1 MRRKMLFGQLFRSKG
16 NALMVLGACLALLC
30 AISWPAQASGA
41 NLLKIGLL
49 EEPKTLNHWLASDA
63 WSLKV
68 LNQMVESL
76 YTREPETLKLV
87 PWLAASDPVYDE
99 ASISYTVKLR
109 PAKWSDGS
117 ELTSEDIAF
126 TGEVIKEFKVPR
138 YLSRWDFI
146 RKIETPDKQT
156 VIFYLEKPEAVFLE
170 RTLTTPIAQKKQW
183 QSVVEEA
190 RKSEKPLTSLQN
202 YSVEAPMASGP
213 FVLKEWRK
221 GAYLFLQRNEH
232 FFAKGLTI
240 EGRSL
245 GPFIDGIVFKVYGTS
260 DAAILAI
267 KKGDIDMFWW
277 SLQPGYLEDLKKE
290 KDLHIFS
297 NEKSGLYYMGFNVRK
312 EPFNDLAFRR
322 AMATLIDKDFIITR
336 ILQGY
341 GAKMASVV
349 PPGNRYW
356 YCGDVPTYGE
366 GLNREDRVRKA
377 FEVLREAGYTWEVP
391 PVDQSGKVG
400 KGKAM
405 RLPNG
410 QPLAD
415 FSILTPPADYDP
427 QRAMAG
433 IIIQEWLR
441 EMGMP
446 VSSKPMAFNALIQQ
460 VKERQDFDTFIL
472 GYGNLSIDP
481 DYVRN
486 FFHSEN
492 DKPKG
497 WNMSG
502 YRNPAFDK
510 IADAS
515 ASAMDDAKRK
525 ALLCEMQKIVSS
537 DLPYL
542 PLYNPTQIEVVR
554 TDRFTGWVEMLEG
567 IGNAWS
573 FCQLK
578 PKP

>member
-1 MRRKMLFGQLFRSKG
+1 MRSKRFFGQRFRSKG
-16 NALMVLGACLALLC
+16 RWLMVLGACLALVGS
-30 AISWPAQASGA
+30 ISWPAGA
-41 NLLKIGLL
+41 AESKLLKIGLL

-68 LNQMVESL
+68 LHQMIESL
-76 YTREPETLKLV
+76 YIREPETLKLV
-87 PWLAASDPVYDE
+87 PWLAASEPVYDE
-99 ASISYTVKLR
+99 ASICYTVTLR
-109 PAKWSDGS
+109 PAKWSDGT

-146 RKIETPDKQT
+146 RKIETPDKRT
-156 VIFYLEKPEAVFLE
+156 VKFYLEKPEAVFLE

-183 QSVVEEA
+183 LSVVEEA
-190 RKSEKPLTSLQN
+190 RKTEKPLTFLQTHT
-202 YSVEAPMASGP
+202 VEAPAASGP
-213 FVLKEWRK
+213 FIMKEWRK

-232 FFAKGLTI
+232 FFGKGLTI
-240 EGRSL
+240 AGRSL
-245 GPFIDGIVFKVYGTS
+245 GPFIDGIIFKVYGTS
-260 DAAILAI
+260 DAAVLAL

-290 KDLHIFS
+290 KAIRVFS

-312 EPFNDLAFRR
+312 APFNDLALRR
-322 AMATLIDKDFIITR
+322 AMATLIDKDFIVSR

-341 GAKMASVV
+341 GAKMASVI
-349 PPGNRYW
+349 PPGNRFW
-356 YCGDVPTYGE
+356 YCGDVPAYGE
-366 GLNREDRVRKA
+366 GLNREERMRKA
-377 FEVLREAGYTWEVP
+377 FEVLRDAGYTWEVP

-410 QPLAD
+410 QPMAD

-446 VSSKPMAFNALIQQ
+446 VSSKPMAFSALIQQ

-472 GYGNLSIDP
+472 GYGNLSVDP

-486 FFHSEN
+486 FFHSGN

-502 YRNPAFDK
+502 YRNPAFDQ

-515 ASAMDDAKRK
+515 AAAMNEEKRK
-525 ALLCEMQKIVSS
+525 TLLCEMQKMVIS

-542 PLYNPTQIEVVR
+542 PLYNPSQIEAVR

-578 PKP
+578 PNP